1 MDGSEVSD
9 MVEDK
14 TTDYSASKAPE
25 TKAEAE
31 EKVSTPDMRLIP
43 GGSHGAH
50 ADIGISAMEHDEVP
64 SGALSTGQARYGDSP
79 GGGE

>member
-1 MDGSEVSD
+1 

-43 GGSHGAH
+43 GGSHGAD
-50 ADIGISAMEHDEVP
+50 ADIGISAMERHEVP

>member
-1 MDGSEVSD
+1 

-14 TTDYSASKAPE
+14 TADYSASKAPE

-43 GGSHGAH
+43 GGSHGAR
-50 ADIGISAMEHDEVP
+50 ADIGISAMERTDVP